1 MAFLEYKRLKGFAKR
16 FYSLFVCCL
25 CSKDQLLQFFRSV
38 TLRIMDFVWL
48 IGYFRQFL
56 SVAVGLPHMAEFCT
70 VLHQA
75 LDVAIVSQKIEKI
88 HI

>member
-1 MAFLEYKRLKGFAKR
+1 MG
-16 FYSLFVCCL
+16 
-25 CSKDQLLQFFRSV
+25 
-38 TLRIMDFVWL
+38 FVWL
-48 IGYFRQFL
+48 IGYFCQFL

>member
-1 MAFLEYKRLKGFAKR
+1 
-16 FYSLFVCCL
+16 
-25 CSKDQLLQFFRSV
+25 
-38 TLRIMDFVWL
+38 MDFVWL

-75 LDVAIVSQKIEKI
+75 LDVAIVSQKI
-88 HI
+88 

>member
-1 MAFLEYKRLKGFAKR
+1 
-16 FYSLFVCCL
+16 
-25 CSKDQLLQFFRSV
+25 
-38 TLRIMDFVWL
+38 MDFVWL

-75 LDVAIVSQKIEKI
+75 LDVAIISQKIEKNSYLSMI
-88 HI
+88 MRKCVSAGLFVILC